1 MKGGIIMMFHFAYVM
16 YMVMMDDMLER

>member
-1 MKGGIIMMFHFAYVM
+1 MKGGIVMMFHFAYVM